1 MTWSRFMSPFRKKAK
16 PSLQD
21 HFVEPSGIGSTFAAA
36 LASAAGLRLTR
47 RRAGAGRFA
56 TAFLAGAA
64 VVVVASAAS
73 ALVLASMPE
82 RDRAPTTLAIRS
94 LFISDSLS
102 RFRLNVQSGLLQR
115 YFVGGNDWLHS
126 PVLRKHARRFRLSG
140 PRSALFSL
148 IYRQRLQ
155 LFDPA
160 FLS

>member
-1 MTWSRFMSPFRKKAK
+1 MSPFRKKAK

-21 HFVEPSGIGSTFAAA
+21 HFVEPSGIGSVFAAA
-36 LASAAGLRLTR
+36 LASAAGLRLIR

-56 TAFLAGAA
+56 TAFLAVALAGVA

-102 RFRLNVQSGLLQR
+102 RF
-115 YFVGGNDWLHS
+115 
-126 PVLRKHARRFRLSG
+126 
-140 PRSALFSL
+140 
-148 IYRQRLQ
+148 
-155 LFDPA
+155 
-160 FLS
+160 